1 MQEAGKG
8 SAPRPKSVD
17 EDTFT
22 SNWELAFGK
31 KKKAEGENQDEAVI
45 KDDSNNNYK
54 QLSNSDAIP
63 SSKSK

>member
-1 MQEAGKG
+1 MHEAGKG
-8 SAPRPKSVD
+8 SVPRPKSVD

-22 SNWELAFGK
+22 NNWELAFGK
-31 KKKAEGENQDEAVI
+31 KKKAKADI
-45 KDDSNNNYK
+45 KDDSNSNNNYK

>member
-31 KKKAEGENQDEAVI
+31 KKKAEGENQAEAVI

-54 QLSNSDAIP
+54 RLSNSDVIP